1 MPDELTLRDP
11 TPEEYAAYRI
21 HVRDGYCADLVT
33 NGGHEPEEAAEK
45 ADHDTRDLLPE
56 TGLPADQVVKIAEL
70 GGRHAGYLWV
80 GRSLTPG
87 IAWVND
93 VEVDA
98 ELRGRGLGRQLMQE
112 AERLAADLGYRRIG
126 LNVMGGNT
134 VAIRLYNSLG
144 YAVMHQQMSK
154 PVSTTEPADVPADS
168 QA

>member
-1 MPDELTLRDP
+1 MPDELILRDP
-11 TPEEYAAYRI
+11 TPEEYAAYRT
-21 HVRDGYCADLVT
+21 HVRDGYREDLVT
-33 NGGHEPEEAAEK
+33 NGGHEPEEAADK
-45 ADHDTRDLLPE
+45 ADRDTRDLLPE
-56 TGLPADQVVKIAEL
+56 EGLPPDQVVKIAEL

-93 VEVDA
+93 VEVDP
-98 ELRGRGLGRQLMQE
+98 ELRGHGLGRQLMHE
-112 AERLAADLGYRRIG
+112 AERLAAELGYQRIG

-134 VAIRLYNSLG
+134 AAIRLYDSLG

-154 PVSTTEPADVPADS
+154 PVDLRDAADVPAS